1 MKKNKKLTNNWK
13 MNNLLLI
20 GILGIFL
27 IRLIAFAIAEQS
39 QSPQDELANLENEL
53 SQPKRIIK

>member
-1 MKKNKKLTNNWK
+1 